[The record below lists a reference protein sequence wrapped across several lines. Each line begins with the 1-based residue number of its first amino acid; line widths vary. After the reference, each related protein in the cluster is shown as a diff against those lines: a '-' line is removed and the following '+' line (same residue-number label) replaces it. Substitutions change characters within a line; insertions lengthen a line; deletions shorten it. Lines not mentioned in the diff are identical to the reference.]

1 MPRPELQPPPH
12 QVPLPLSTWT
22 QRPSPRTRV
31 ALSISFRGW
40 GSPRPPLQP
49 PEPLCTPV
57 TAARPAVLTRPS
69 PASSLQ
75 SFKWTHPGS
84 RDTSGT
90 TASMVRRPVFEE
102 VSEQRF
108 PPDSPE
114 AEKPRC
120 RKPDVLSGG
129 SQPDPSSG
137 LSSLGQTQKFKDVS

>member
-57 TAARPAVLTRPS
+57 TAAQPAVLTRPS

-90 TASMVRRPVFEE
+90 TASTVRRPVFEE

-108 PPDSPE
+108 PPDSLRQRNQGAGNPMSCLG
-114 AEKPRC
+114 A
-120 RKPDVLSGG
+120 LS
-129 SQPDPSSG
+129 
-137 LSSLGQTQKFKDVS
+137 QTQAQVSVP